1 MGTRSSGNSR
11 VFRTQETRTSNV
23 ASVYCRGCL
32 NFSKRPDCVIWYSK
46 LSSTNYRECPW
57 FQCDMIQRIATTW
70 NSETTTA
77 SSNTSSSTS
86 NYGEELPSIDNTTTL
101 TPFFLNAHRLESLSL
116 STTWRWMRLSH
127 FNHDAKKKS
136 FYVDGHERDNVVAN
150 RQTSCKRYFTDDM
163 LYCKRWVVQLSV
175 E

>member
-1 MGTRSSGNSR
+1 
-11 VFRTQETRTSNV
+11 
-23 ASVYCRGCL
+23 
-32 NFSKRPDCVIWYSK
+32 
-46 LSSTNYRECPW
+46 
-57 FQCDMIQRIATTW
+57 
-70 NSETTTA
+70 
-77 SSNTSSSTS
+77 
-86 NYGEELPSIDNTTTL
+86 
-101 TPFFLNAHRLESLSL
+101 
-116 STTWRWMRLSH
+116 MRLSD